1 MRTHPLRILIAT
13 LVVTYGLLVAT
24 LVFGNDP
31 KLGLDLQGGISVN
44 LQPVEDG
51 EVTDD
56 VTDDQLDQAIEI
68 IRRRVDALGVAE
80 PEVSRQGSTI
90 SVQLPG
96 AKDQNE
102 VLEAVGKTARLEF
115 RPVLAPVG
123 SIPTGEERTE
133 AEARVVE
140 LREQLAM
147 PEGVTAQQVYE
158 DETAKA
164 AGGANAGAGDPAATP
179 TTAPGAPSTTPPDSA
194 APEDSTTDE
203 PTAGDTTTG
212 DGGGRSAATA
222 AAARATAQEE
232 TTTTAAD
239 EDGSTTT
246 APEGATTTTVPP
258 EPQNQWGIDVRDEA
272 FGELFGLE
280 SQLSAQITPEEERTD
295 DGEVTLQTPEG
306 AVYRLGPVAL
316 LGDAVETASSGL
328 QGTAWAVNLV
338 FRGGEDG
345 IDRFNE
351 IAAQCY
357 AGQPTCPA
365 AGAERGQLAIV
376 LDDEIISAPTIN
388 AASFARDDIS
398 ISGSFDRDSADALA
412 VALRFGSLPIELA
425 PQQAETVSAT
435 LGKGA
440 LQAGIISGLIGL
452 ALAAVFMLLYYR
464 LLALVALAS
473 LVTAAAALWVIMSF
487 LQATVTLAGVV
498 GIVVSIGVT
507 VDSAIV
513 YFEVIKEKTM
523 HGTSVRAATDRSFS
537 GAFSTIVKAN
547 MATLIGAVILYWLA
561 IGPVRG
567 FALYLGAMTVLDLV
581 FLYLIVYPATLLLSR
596 SGAAKRPS
604 RFGIPADDVD
614 AMDRGAAATI
624 VSGASS

>member
-13 LVVTYGLLVAT
+13 LVVTYGLLVVT

-51 EVTDD
+51 EVVDD
-56 VTDDQLDQAIEI
+56 VSDQDLDDSIEI

-80 PEVSRQGSTI
+80 PEVTRQGSTI

-96 AKDQNE
+96 AKDQAE
-102 VLEAVGKTARLEF
+102 VLDVVGSTARLQF

-123 SIPTGEERTE
+123 SIPTGEQRTE
-133 AEARVVE
+133 AEARVTE
-140 LREQLAM
+140 LRAQLGM
-147 PEGVTAQQVYE
+147 PEGVTAQQVYA

-164 AGGANAGAGDPAATP
+164 AAEATTGAGDPAAT
-179 TTAPGAPSTTPPDSA
+179 TTTA
-194 APEDSTTDE
+194 APED
-203 PTAGDTTTG
+203 TTTG
-212 DGGGRSAATA
+212 NGGGRSAAISA
-222 AAARATAQEE
+222 AAGAAAQEQ
-232 TTTTAAD
+232 TTTTAA
-239 EDGSTTT
+239 GGGAPTT
-246 APEGATTTTVPP
+246 AAGESATTTTVPP
-258 EPQNQWGIDVRDEA
+258 EPKNQWGIDINDEA

-295 DGEVTLQTPEG
+295 EGEVTLQTEDG
-306 AVYRLGPVAL
+306 SVYRLGPVAL
-316 LGDAVETASSGL
+316 LGDAVEGASSGL
-328 QGTAWAVNLV
+328 QGTSWAVSLV
-338 FRGGEDG
+338 FRGGADG
-345 IDRFNE
+345 IDKFNE
-351 IAAQCY
+351 IAAQCFS
-357 AGQPTCPA
+357 GQPTCPA
-365 AGAERGQLAIV
+365 VGAEQGQLAIV
-376 LDDEIISAPTIN
+376 LDDVILSAPTIQQP
-388 AASFARDDIS
+388 SFSRDQIS
-398 ISGSFDRDSADALA
+398 ISGSFDQESADALA
-412 VALRFGSLPIELA
+412 VALRFGSLPIELE

-440 LQAGIISGLIGL
+440 LQAGIISGLVGL
-452 ALAAVFMLLYYR
+452 ALAAIYMLIYYR
-464 LLALVALAS
+464 LLALVALLS

-523 HGTSVRAATDRSFS
+523 HGSSFRAATDRSFS
-537 GAFSTIVKAN
+537 GAFSTIIKAN

-581 FLYLIVYPATLLLSR
+581 TLYLIVYPATLLLSR
-596 SGAAKRPS
+596 SDAAKRPS
-604 RFGIPADDVD
+604 RFGIPTDDVD
-614 AMDRGAAATI
+614 PIAAGASATI

>member
-24 LVFGNDP
+24 LAFGNEP

-56 VTDDQLDQAIEI
+56 VTEDQLDQAIEI

-102 VLEAVGKTARLEF
+102 VLDAVGKTARLEF

-123 SIPTGEERTE
+123 SIPTGDARTE
-133 AEARVVE
+133 AEARVAE
-140 LREQLAM
+140 LRAQLAM
-147 PEGVTAQQVYE
+147 PEGVTSQQVYE

-164 AGGANAGAGDPAATP
+164 AAEANAGAGDPTATP
-179 TTAPGAPSTTPPDSA
+179 TTAPGAPSTAPPGSA
-194 APEDSTTDE
+194 APEDPTTE
-203 PTAGDTTTG
+203 DTTTG

-222 AAARATAQEE
+222 AASRAAAQEE
-232 TTTTAAD
+232 PTTTTAG
-239 EDGSTTT
+239 EEGGSTTT

-258 EPQNQWGIDVRDEA
+258 EPKNQWGIDVADEA

-280 SQLSAQITPEEERTD
+280 NQLSAQITPEDERTD
-295 DGEVTLQTPEG
+295 EGEVTLQNPEG
-306 AVYRLGPVAL
+306 TVYRLGPVAL

-328 QGTAWAVNLV
+328 QGTSWAVNLV

-345 IDRFNE
+345 IDKFNE
-351 IAAQCY
+351 VAAQCY

-365 AGAERGQLAIV
+365 TGAERGQLAIV

-388 AASFARDDIS
+388 AASFSRDDIS
-398 ISGSFDRDSADALA
+398 ISGSFDQDSADALA

-452 ALAAVFMLLYYR
+452 ALAAVYMLIYYR
-464 LLALVALAS
+464 LLALVALLS

-567 FALYLGAMTVLDLV
+567 FALYLGAMTVLDLIAM
-581 FLYLIVYPATLLLSR
+581 YLIVYPATLLISR

-614 AMDRGAAATI
+614 PVDRGTAATI